1 MAASIALPQ
10 SLTLANAS
18 AALAEFAPR
27 VREALQ
33 APAPATPAAAGA
45 PAIEFDASALDDFDS
60 GALAVLLE
68 CRRIAAEGPRPF
80 SVHGVALPLIDLAE
94 LYGVDEV
101 LQLQPRAPDAAR

>member
-1 MAASIALPQ
+1 MAAMIALPA
-10 SLTLANAS
+10 SLPLANAT
-18 AALAEFAPR
+18 AALAELAPR
-27 VREALQ
+27 VRAALQ
-33 APAPATPAAAGA
+33 PSTAVTSNAGA